1 VILKGGTGRR
11 ACHSGTVAPRLT
23 ASLPSVGSGPPHDQ
37 LFSANHEPPLLAKR
51 EPSLLANQEP
61 SLLANQEPSLLAKR
75 EPRFAISTSL
85 DRETIDKFFTWTA
98 SRRFL
103 RAGRQA
109 TT

>member
-37 LFSANHEPPLLAKR
+37 LSNANYKPPLLAKR
-51 EPSLLANQEP
+51 EPSP
-61 SLLANQEPSLLAKR
+61 FANQEPSLLAKR
-75 EPRFAISTSL
+75 EPRFAISASL
-85 DRETIDKFFTWTA
+85 DRETIDKFFTFTWTA
-98 SRRFL
+98 SRLFF

-109 TT
+109 TTKCP